1 MKKIRD
7 EILYIYK
14 HQNSFYLSD
23 YTRGR
28 IDGLETADDFIG
40 SCNACKYSFIAGS
53 DLRCRYRMF
62 SLSTDGYCE
71 LFEERKKDE
80 DNQQG

>member
-7 EILYIYK
+7 EILYIHK

-40 SCNACKYSFIAGS
+40 SCDKCKYSFQSGS
-53 DLRCRYRMF
+53 NLKCRWMQF
-62 SLSTDGYCE
+62 PLDPEGYCNFYE
-71 LFEERKKDE
+71 KRTSND
-80 DNQQG
+80 DN